1 MPFSSHPRLDALI
14 RSVGN
19 PKTQRRWQVG
29 VNSALLLCAAA
40 MWLWVTWRAIYLIVM
55 VPVAIVPFSYARLR
69 LHACLARR
77 LSPTGRPLL
86 VFGLAGMICD
96 AIMVGQILTSRAG
109 SPLPVLH
116 DPAVGWVGAV
126 WYSAFGL
133 LFFGFLGLS
142 LCRVLVRGVRFVIR
156 QPVSSRL
163 PAARPMSP
171 ARREFLARVGL
182 AGAGAPLVFSVSS
195 IPLTYDFQVGERDV
209 ALPGWPAALDGLRVA
224 HLSDIHVGGAMDR
237 AKLLRVADLTAQAK
251 PDLVL
256 HTGDF
261 LTHRTGD
268 FARPLYEALARIR
281 APYGQWAC
289 LGNHDFDAPDRLVRL
304 LDEAGVVT
312 LRNRVATVQVAGQ
325 PVELAGIDFLFRRV
339 ERAPLYRRIVSA
351 WGARTPISGPP
362 VPRLLLNHDPR
373 GFAALPAGCADLV
386 LSGHTHGGHVGIQL
400 GKDSALSVVGLLGIP
415 DQGLYRR
422 GDMHMFVTR
431 CVGFYGYP
439 MRLGIPPEI
448 SLLTLRS
455 APRTEAGRS
464 VDSPGARS

>member
-1 MPFSSHPRLDALI
+1 MPAFSGTRLDALI
-14 RSVGN
+14 RSVTSAE
-19 PKTQRRWQVG
+19 TQRRWQMG
-29 VNSALLLCAAA
+29 VNSALLLAATA
-40 MWLWVTWRAIYLIVM
+40 MWLWVTWRAIYLMVM

-69 LHACLARR
+69 LHTGLIRR
-77 LSPTGRPLL
+77 FSPTGRPLL
-86 VFGLAGMICD
+86 VFSLAGMVCD
-96 AIMVGQILTSRAG
+96 ALMVGQILTSRAG

-116 DPAVGWVGAV
+116 DPAVSWVGAV

-142 LCRVLVRGVRFVIR
+142 LCRVLVRGARFVIR
-156 QPVSSRL
+156 QPVSARL
-163 PAARPMSP
+163 PAVGPMSP
-171 ARREFLARVGL
+171 ARREFLARLGL

-237 AKLLRVADLTAQAK
+237 AKLLRVAALTVQAK

-304 LDEAGVVT
+304 LREAGIVT
-312 LRNRVATVQVAGQ
+312 LRSQVAQVKISDQ
-325 PVELAGIDFLFRRV
+325 PLELAGIDFLFRRV

-351 WGARTPISGPP
+351 WGARPSTADFR

-386 LSGHTHGGHVGIQL
+386 LSGHTHGGHVGVQL
-400 GKDSALSVVGLLGIP
+400 GKDRALSVVGLLGIP

-422 GDMHMFVTR
+422 GDMRMFVTR

-455 APRTEAGRS
+455 APRTEAGGSAS
-464 VDSPGARS
+464 V

>member
-1 MPFSSHPRLDALI
+1 MPAFSRTRLDALI
-14 RSVGN
+14 RNVTRAE
-19 PKTQRRWQVG
+19 TQRRWQIG
-29 VNSALLLCAAA
+29 VNSALLSAAAA

-69 LHACLARR
+69 LHAGLMRR
-77 LSPTGRPLL
+77 FSPTGLPLL
-86 VFGLAGMICD
+86 ILSLAGMVCD
-96 AIMVGQILTSRAG
+96 VLMVGQILTSRAG

-133 LFFGFLGLS
+133 LFFGFLGLGV
-142 LCRVLVRGVRFVIR
+142 CRVFVRGVRFVIR
-156 QPVSSRL
+156 QPVSARL
-163 PAARPMSP
+163 PAAGPMSP
-171 ARREFLARVGL
+171 ARREFLARLGL

-209 ALPGWPAALDGLRVA
+209 ELPGWPVALDGLRVA

-237 AKLLRVADLTAQAK
+237 AKLLRVAALTVQAK

-289 LGNHDFDAPDRLVRL
+289 LGNHDFDAPERLVHL
-304 LDEAGVVT
+304 LHEAGVVT
-312 LRNRVATVQVAGQ
+312 LRNRVATVPVADQ
-325 PVELAGIDFLFRRV
+325 PLELAGIDFLFRRV

-351 WGARTPISGPP
+351 WGARPSAAGSH

-386 LSGHTHGGHVGIQL
+386 LSGHTHGGHVGVQL
-400 GKDSALSVVGLLGIP
+400 GKDRALSVVGLLGIP
-415 DQGLYRR
+415 DQGLYLR
-422 GDMHMFVTR
+422 GDMRMFVTR

-455 APRTEAGRS
+455 TPRTEAGRS